1 MARLRPRAPENL
13 VATTVEAGEEE
24 AAERRMGASV
34 VMSKRLTL
42 GRGSLTKARRT
53 CSFLLPRAALR
64 WRRRRAA
71 AEQAVAAG
79 VEVEVAEVEEVE
91 EEVDIMAE
99 AVIVEKVGWLGLL

>member
-42 GRGSLTKARRT
+42 GRGSLTKAQRA
-53 CSFLLPRAALR
+53 CSFLLLRAALR

-79 VEVEVAEVEEVE
+79 VEVEVEVEVE

>member
-13 VATTVEAGEEE
+13 VATAVGVVEVAVE
-24 AAERRMGASV
+24 AERRMGASV

-42 GRGSLTKARRT
+42 GRGSLTKAQRA
-53 CSFLLPRAALR
+53 CSFLLLRAALR

-71 AEQAVAAG
+71 AEQAVVAG
-79 VEVEVAEVEEVE
+79 VEVEV

-99 AVIVEKVGWLGLL
+99 AVIVDGFVVRKVGVKR

>member
-13 VATTVEAGEEE
+13 VATAVEAEE

-42 GRGSLTKARRT
+42 GRGSLTKAQRT